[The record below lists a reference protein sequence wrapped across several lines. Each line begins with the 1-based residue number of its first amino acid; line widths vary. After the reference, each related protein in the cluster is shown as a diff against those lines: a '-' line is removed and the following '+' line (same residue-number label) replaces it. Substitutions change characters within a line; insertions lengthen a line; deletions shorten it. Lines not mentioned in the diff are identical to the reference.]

1 MYGMLFSIRSFVSKM
16 SPLDMYAGVR
26 GNVEGER
33 TSLGSLGWGRLSG
46 VEGEL
51 NPERECQS
59 CKERWWGKSDDR
71 EVGCGVKCG
80 GVGTE
85 SGGGVY

>member
-1 MYGMLFSIRSFVSKM
+1 MRGKELA
-16 SPLDMYAGVR
+16 LGVWGGGDFLEWKGHLAPR
-26 GNVEGER
+26 ER
-33 TSLGSLGWGRLSG
+33 
-46 VEGEL
+46 EL